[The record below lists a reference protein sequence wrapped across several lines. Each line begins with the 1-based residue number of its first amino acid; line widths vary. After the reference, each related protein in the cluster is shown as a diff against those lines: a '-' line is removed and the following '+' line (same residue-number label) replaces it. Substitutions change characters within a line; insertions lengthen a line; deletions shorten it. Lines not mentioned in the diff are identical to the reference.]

1 MTLVDAVDP
10 SPYYQEYERHR
21 PRAAAERSFVR
32 SGLAAVA
39 ERTVMCRW
47 YGLGTGPRPEWLAW
61 VVGSGFDRSVR
72 VLDVGAGSG
81 ALLGEMHRWGFT
93 NLTGIDPWLPSRV
106 LVADG
111 VAVEVCGLDD
121 VSETYDLIVFHDS
134 LEHVDDPLAQLLAA
148 RECLSPR
155 GRIAIAL
162 PVADG
167 PVWEEYRD
175 NWIGLDAPVHRFVP
189 SLDGLVRLTRR
200 AGLSRVR
207 WHRSCADYHLRGSER
222 IARRMS
228 ADADDG
234 TAFSPGE
241 LRFLRRKSARLRRS
255 GVGPQVS
262 AVFEAAVRS

>member
-10 SPYYQEYERHR
+10 SPYYEDYERHR
-21 PRAAAERSFVR
+21 RRAPVQRSSVR
-32 SGLAAVA
+32 SGLVAIA
-39 ERTVMCRW
+39 ERTVLCRW
-47 YGLGTGPRPEWLAW
+47 YGLGTGPRPEWLTW

-93 NLTGIDPWLPSRV
+93 SLTGIDPWLPSRV
-106 LVADG
+106 HVADD
-111 VAVEVCGLDD
+111 VAVEVCRLED
-121 VSETYDLIVFHDS
+121 VSEPYDLVVFHDS

-148 RECLSPR
+148 RELLSSQ

-189 SLDGLVRLTRR
+189 SLDGLTRLTGR
-200 AGLSRVR
+200 AGLSLVR
-207 WHRSCADYHLRGSER
+207 RHRSCADYHLRGSER
-222 IARRMS
+222 IARRVS
-228 ADADDG
+228 ADVDDA
-234 TAFSPGE
+234 TVFSPGE
-241 LRFLRRKSARLRRS
+241 LQFLRRKTARLRRS

-262 AVFEAAVRS
+262 AVFEVDVPR